1 MKHLLLL
8 LVVIMSGCGVLMPS
22 QEKKDARKAERHLR
36 KAKKHERLAF
46 AYGAVIYPDTVYK
59 SVEVSI
65 PSIEVDTV
73 VNVVNWHDTITVVK
87 DRVTTRVVVTPNDR
101 TVYIASKCDSVII
114 TKEVPVTVTK
124 RIEVPVTKE
133 KKAMFIF
140 IGILTG
146 MGITFLLIWLIG
158 RLRNS
163 KS

>member
-1 MKHLLLL
+1 MKYLLLL
-8 LVVIMSGCGVLMPS
+8 LVVIMSGCGVLMTS
-22 QEKKDARKAERHLR
+22 QEKKDERKAARHLR
-36 KAKKHERLAF
+36 KAKKHERLAIG
-46 AYGAVIYPDTVYK
+46 YGAVIYPDTVYK
-59 SVEVSI
+59 SVEVRI

-140 IGILTG
+140 LGILTG

-158 RLRNS
+158 KLRS